1 MTSISAVTAANPLL
15 EGWTAPPFPPARV
28 LEGRYCRLEPIDP
41 ARHLDDIWAVNAG
54 HDHIWQWMPAHP
66 PQTREAYGELLAM
79 MATKSGI
86 VPFAI
91 IDKADGRAKGH
102 LWLMEI
108 RPEHGVFEVGYI
120 TYSPVLQRTRVATEA
135 IYLCG
140 EYGFS
145 LGYRRFEWKCNTL
158 NAPSRRAALRFG
170 FQYEG
175 LFRQHMVVK
184 GRNRDTA
191 WFSILDSEWP
201 VRAQGFQRWLAPANF
216 DTEGVQKHSLA
227 SFNQSVAMAGSVPLR
242 RATMADI
249 AALEALKTAAYLPNE
264 AISGV
269 PSLPR
274 MADYHSAVA
283 QHEIWLVDG
292 AAGPAGPL
300 DAALVLDIAPE
311 AFTVWSIA
319 VAPDAAGRKLGRALM
334 DFAEARAAELGY
346 DALLLYTNSRLAD
359 RIAWYERL
367 GFRFSHHEEMADRR
381 LTHLR
386 KSLSK
391 SS

>member
-1 MTSISAVTAANPLL
+1 MTAISADTAANPLL
-15 EGWTAPPFPPARV
+15 EGWTPPPFPPARV
-28 LEGRYCRLEPIDP
+28 LEGRYCRLEPVDP
-41 ARHLDDIWAVNAG
+41 ARHLDDIWAVNG
-54 HDHIWQWMPAHP
+54 GQDHIWQWMPAHP

-79 MATKSGI
+79 MAAKPGI

-120 TYSPVLQRTRVATEA
+120 TYSPVLQKTRVATEA

-140 EYGFS
+140 DYGFS
-145 LGYRRFEWKCNTL
+145 LGYRRFEWKCNNL

-201 VRAQGFQRWLAPANF
+201 VRAQDFQRWLAPANF
-216 DTEGVQKHSLA
+216 DADGVQKHSLA
-227 SFNQSVAMAGSVPLR
+227 TFNQSVAMAGSVPLR
-242 RATMADI
+242 RATMADV
-249 AALEALKTAAYLPNE
+249 AALGALKTAAYLPNE

-274 MADYHSAVA
+274 MADYHKAVA

-292 AAGPAGPL
+292 PDGLAGPL
-300 DAALVLDIAPE
+300 AAALVLDITRD
-311 AFTVWSIA
+311 AFTIWSIA
-319 VAPDAAGRKLGRALM
+319 VAPQAAGRKLGRALM
-334 DFAEARAAELGY
+334 DYAEARALGLGY
-346 DALLLYTNSRLAD
+346 DAVLLYTNSRLAD

-391 SS
+391 NS

>member
-1 MTSISAVTAANPLL
+1 MTSAVADAAANPLL

-54 HDHIWQWMPAHP
+54 NDHIWQWMPAHP

-79 MATKSGI
+79 MAAKPGI

-91 IDKADGRAKGH
+91 VDKADGRAKGH

-140 EYGFS
+140 AYGFS
-145 LGYRRFEWKCNTL
+145 LGYRRFEWKCNNL
-158 NAPSRRAALRFG
+158 NLPSRRAALRFG

-201 VRAQGFQRWLAPANF
+201 VRAQDFERWLAPANF
-216 DTEGVQKHSLA
+216 DAEGRQKHSLA
-227 SFNQSVAMAGSVPLR
+227 TFNQPVAMAGSVPLR
-242 RATMADI
+242 RATMADV
-249 AALEALKTAAYLPNE
+249 AALGALKTAAYLPNE
-264 AISGV
+264 AITGV

-274 MADYHSAVA
+274 VVDYHDAVGR
-283 QHEIWLVDG
+283 HEIWLVDG
-292 AAGPAGPL
+292 ANGVL
-300 DAALVLDIAPE
+300 DAALVLDAAPE
-311 AFTVWSIA
+311 AFTVVSIA
-319 VAPDAAGRKLGRALM
+319 VAPHAAGRKLGRTLM
-334 DFAEARAAELGY
+334 DFADARALGLGY
-346 DALLLYTNSRLAD
+346 DAVLLYTNSRLSD
-359 RIAWYERL
+359 RIGWYERL
-367 GFRFSHHEEMADRR
+367 GFHFSHHEEMADRR

-386 KSLSK
+386 KPLSK